1 MIKYSKFTDNIG
13 SENLTNTF
21 SQSIDKCQK
30 VCMCVCVGGMQID
43 RGDIYSFYTKTH
55 TSDEVKYC
63 SIPMNIQTQQE
74 NTKEN
79 TK

>member
-1 MIKYSKFTDNIG
+1 MSK
-13 SENLTNTF
+13 S
-21 SQSIDKCQK
+21 
-30 VCMCVCVGGMQID
+30 VHVCVGGGMQID

-55 TSDEVKYC
+55 TSDEVKYS